1 MRFQHKAQAT
11 KDPVDAMWGNFGK
24 GRGKGYGGYGKGKK
38 GWASSSWDTT
48 YNHDS
53 AGKGKGQSA
62 RRQTGDRA
70 GQRTKGNAKSTDFP
84 EITCPDSRDATPCAR
99 HSSDP
104 SPTTKEVP
112 STAMQQALS
121 DCTGQGQLAPSPG
134 QAQFRADSP
143 SCRGHLDH
151 FGVCEGIE
159 VHARHVHGEQRSDDS
174 LKSLENL
181 LKSRKGRALQ
191 DTCDTLTK
199 ECSGN
204 VPQDKLAEAV
214 QGWLALFR
222 ENKTLLSTELPKV
235 AIAASS
241 LYLGSLQTL
250 EAVTMCNALTN
261 WSQKVPVTSKRQ
273 PCSVRLF

>member
-1 MRFQHKAQAT
+1 MRQVLDRRYSELIRRPAGGISTISGSVKALKCT
-11 KDPVDAMWGNFGK
+11 L
-24 GRGKGYGGYGKGKK
+24 
-38 GWASSSWDTT
+38 DTV
-48 YNHDS
+48 
-53 AGKGKGQSA
+53 
-62 RRQTGDRA
+62 
-70 GQRTKGNAKSTDFP
+70 
-84 EITCPDSRDATPCAR
+84 TCTENNDLMT
-99 HSSDP
+99 
-104 SPTTKEVP
+104 
-112 STAMQQALS
+112 
-121 DCTGQGQLAPSPG
+121 
-134 QAQFRADSP
+134 
-143 SCRGHLDH
+143 
-151 FGVCEGIE
+151 
-159 VHARHVHGEQRSDDS
+159 S

-181 LKSRKGRALQ
+181 LKSRKGRALL
-191 DTCDTLTK
+191 DACDTLTK

-273 PCSVRLF
+273 PCSVRLFY